1 MRIKS
6 FNSTLSD
13 GGDLVSPAGYVNG
26 AVLLGEEGNTP
37 FSAVTKSYVDNKL
50 SNFSASQITSGYI
63 PAMYLPGF
71 SGAATV
77 TEGSVTGFTLQVSG
91 VTPGTYTKYVA
102 DGEGRLSS
110 GGSLTAVDIP
120 SVSYATVTDKPT
132 TTEGYGITDSL
143 SLSGGNVGQNLTMTT
158 HPTTSTHVATVGY
171 VTDTMVTGEG
181 GMAVGTIIQIP
192 NGGDTTGMLRC
203 NGATL
208 DIATYGNLYNVI
220 GDKFSSAASVGNG
233 RPWVMQ
239 ADFNSQENGTLGDWY
254 AQTAL
259 NAVFTRSQ
267 MAVWNNRVFVVSGKN
282 ATTFTTVVRYC
293 DIMDN
298 GDLDYWTNGTSLSQ
312 SRSETQIVA
321 VNGMLYLIGGKGMS
335 GPTAVISGVVYR
347 GAINA
352 AGISSWNSTSPALPV
367 GSYGHSTIVLGGS
380 IYVIGGFNA
389 TFTKVYRAD
398 LNSSGFITTWSES
411 GDIPG
416 ILGLSQLVNT
426 GKRLYLLGGSTDD
439 ADTVSTVY
447 TAPINADSTIGTWT
461 EGPSLPTPLKGSQSV
476 TIRNRVYLLGGH
488 DGTNYRDTIWS
499 APINEDGTIG
509 TWIEDG
515 LLPIAVA
522 YHQVLVVK
530 NKLYLLSGTTAANAA
545 TTMVYA
551 TDFLGGYNDYS
562 ELFTN
567 TFNTLGEGYFQI
579 PMLEHLSDTN
589 STYYIKY

>member
-13 GGDLVSPAGYVNG
+13 GGDLVSEAGYVNG
-26 AVLLGEEGNTP
+26 AIWLDVEGTGP
-37 FSAVTKSYVDNKL
+37 FSAVTKTYVDNKL
-50 SNFSASQITSGYI
+50 SSFSASQITSGHI
-63 PAMYLPGF
+63 SAAYLPGF
-71 SGAATV
+71 SGAASV
-77 TEGSVTGFTLQVSG
+77 AEGSATGFTLELSG
-91 VTPGTYTKYVA
+91 VTPGTYTKYVV

-110 GGSLTAVDIP
+110 GGTLVAGDIP
-120 SVSYATVTDKPT
+120 SVSYTSVSDKPNT
-132 TTEGYGITDSL
+132 VEGYGITDSF
-143 SLSGGNVGQNLTMTT
+143 SLSGGDVGQNLTMTG
-158 HPTTSTHVATVGY
+158 HPTASTQVATVGY
-171 VTDTMVTGEG
+171 VADTMVAGEG
-181 GMAVGTIIQIP
+181 GMAVGTIIQVP

-208 DIATYGNLYNVI
+208 DVATYGNLYNVI
-220 GDKFSSAASVGNG
+220 GNKFSSASSVGNG

-239 ADFNSQENGTLGDWY
+239 ADFNSQENGSLGDWY

-259 NAVFTRSQ
+259 NAVFTKSQ
-267 MAVWNNRVFVVSGKN
+267 MAVWNNRVFVVGGRN
-282 ATTFTTVVRYC
+282 ATVYTAVTRYC
-293 DIMDN
+293 DILSN

-312 SRSETQIVA
+312 ARAETQIVA
-321 VNGMLYLIGGKGMS
+321 VNGFLYLIAGKGLV
-335 GPTAVISGVVYR
+335 GPTVSVSNVVYR
-347 GAINA
+347 GAIST
-352 AGISSWNSTSPALPV
+352 AGISSWNNTSPVLPV
-367 GSYGHSTIVLGGS
+367 GSYGHSVIVLGDA
-380 IYVIGGFNA
+380 IYVVGGFNS
-389 TFTKVYRAD
+389 TLTKVYRAD
-398 LNSSGFITTWSES
+398 LNGSGFITAWSES

-416 ILGLSQLVNT
+416 TLGFGQLVNT

-439 ADTVSTVY
+439 TDTVSTVY

-461 EGPSLPTPLKGSQSV
+461 VGPSLPTPLKGSQSV
-476 TIRNRVYLLGGH
+476 TVRNRVYLLGGY

-509 TWIEDG
+509 AWVEDG

-567 TFNTLGEGYFQI
+567 SFNTSGEGYFQI